1 MIKRFYFLLVS
12 MLFCS
17 SSIFAQDVID
27 WVFPINEVGE
37 ISPIDVSS
45 KIKKAIKET
54 DKVFIVGYNTDMRG
68 KEKRI
73 NLMSYSERQFN
84 IGNFNPSN
92 VELSFYDYK
101 LDRVE
106 DVWFRF
112 GFGIA
117 DQNMHGVR
125 SFYLVITSNE
135 KLNELLQIQS
145 FNLKRVGFNKP
156 GVHIYISEASET
168 QEQFYWNL
176 RQNLLF
182 FSNYNFVPNTI
193 KKQEPPKD
201 KRVKTYLD
209 IQGYKGFEKNGA
221 QSNYLKA
228 SAGFGFKCNEAQENC
243 FSFNINLG
251 IQQSNDFWSKGNFQ
265 NQVVSVLNP
274 NQQLDE
280 LLVTSSNVKEN
291 YDLSA
296 TSGVFGLDL
305 KYNLGKGKAYI
316 GFYGN
321 LVKPIVYDLNFTNTS
336 GEFDYVGISNAI
348 QEPLT
353 NIPELGLVAGVS
365 YFAYKSDLTGKLK
378 TFFDFGLMSGYSFGE
393 KSPLDINLS
402 VGLITSK
409 KFNLEQ
415 SNSTIS
421 SSYGDYNSIATVNNT
436 QISVPCFWNIGLG
449 VRKYLN

>member
-12 MLFCS
+12 MIYCS
-17 SSIFAQDVID
+17 SSIFAQDVLD

-37 ISPIDVSS
+37 SIPIDVSS

-54 DKVFIVGYNTDMRG
+54 DKVFIIGYNTDMRG

-84 IGNFNPSN
+84 IGNFNPSK

-135 KLNELLQIQS
+135 KLNEFLQIQS
-145 FNLKRVGFNKP
+145 FNLKSVGFNKP

-182 FSNYNFVPNTI
+182 FSNYSFVPNII
-193 KKQEPPKD
+193 KKQDPPKE

-209 IQGYKGFEKNGA
+209 IQGYRGFEKNGA
-221 QSNYLKA
+221 QSNQLKA
-228 SAGFGFKCNEAQENC
+228 STGFGFKLNEPQEN
-243 FSFNINLG
+243 SLSLNINIG
-251 IQQSNDFWSKGNFQ
+251 IQQSNDFWSNENIPAQVNNF
-265 NQVVSVLNP
+265 SASSM
-274 NQQLDE
+274 QLDE
-280 LLVTSSNVKEN
+280 LLVTSSGVEEN
-291 YDLSA
+291 YDLSVI
-296 TSGVFGLDL
+296 SGVFGLDF
-305 KYNLGKGKAYI
+305 KYYVGKSKAYI
-316 GFYGN
+316 GIYGN
-321 LVKPIVYDLNFTNTS
+321 LVKPIVHDLNFTNTS
-336 GEFDYVGISNAI
+336 GAFDYVGLSNEI

-353 NIPELGLVAGVS
+353 NIPELGLVSGVS
-365 YFAYKSDLTGKLK
+365 YVGYKSDLTGKLK
-378 TFFDFGLMSGYSFGE
+378 TFYDFGFMSGYSFGE
-393 KSPLDINLS
+393 KAPLDINLS
-402 VGLITSK
+402 VGFTTSK
-409 KFNLEQ
+409 KFVLER
-415 SNSTIS
+415 SNTSIS
-421 SSYGDYNSIATVNNT
+421 SSYGDYNSLSTVNTN
-436 QISVPCFWNIGLG
+436 QIAVPRFWNVGLS

>member
-1 MIKRFYFLLVS
+1 MNKRSYFLLVS

-17 SSIFAQDVID
+17 YSIFAQEVID
-27 WVFPINEVGE
+27 WVFPIYEVGE
-37 ISPIDVSS
+37 NNPIDVSS
-45 KIKKAIKET
+45 KIKRAIKET

-68 KEKRI
+68 KEKRVS
-73 NLMSYSERQFN
+73 LMNYSERQFN

-156 GVHIYISEASET
+156 GVHIYISEASES

-176 RQNLLF
+176 RQNLMF
-182 FSNYNFVPNTI
+182 FSNYSFFPNTI
-193 KKQEPPKD
+193 EKQESPKEG
-201 KRVKTYLD
+201 RVKTYLD

-221 QSNYLKA
+221 QCNYFKA
-228 SAGFGFKCNEAQENC
+228 STGVGFKFNKTQENIVSLN
-243 FSFNINLG
+243 FNLG
-251 IQQSNDFWSKGNFQ
+251 IQQSYDFWNNENFQ
-265 NQVVSVLNP
+265 NQVVSVLNS
-274 NQQLDE
+274 NHQLDE
-280 LLVTSSNVKEN
+280 ILVSSSNVKED
-291 YDLSA
+291 YTLSA
-296 TSGVFGLDL
+296 TSAAIGLEIRS
-305 KYNLGKGKAYI
+305 YLGKSKSFI
-316 GFYGN
+316 GVYGN
-321 LVKPIVYDLNFTNTS
+321 AVKPFIYDLNFTNTS
-336 GEFDYVGISNAI
+336 GEFDYVGISNSI

-353 NIPELGLVAGVS
+353 NIPELGLVSDVS
-365 YFAYKSDLTGKLK
+365 YVGYKSDLTGKLK
-378 TFFDFGLMSGYSFGE
+378 TYYNFGFISGYSFGE
-393 KSPLDINLS
+393 KSPLDISLS
-402 VGLITSK
+402 VGLTTSK
-409 KFNLEQ
+409 KFVVER
-415 SNSTIS
+415 SNTSIS
-421 SSYGDYNSIATVNNT
+421 SSYGDYNSLATVNAT
-436 QISVPCFWNIGLG
+436 QVSVPRFYNIGLS